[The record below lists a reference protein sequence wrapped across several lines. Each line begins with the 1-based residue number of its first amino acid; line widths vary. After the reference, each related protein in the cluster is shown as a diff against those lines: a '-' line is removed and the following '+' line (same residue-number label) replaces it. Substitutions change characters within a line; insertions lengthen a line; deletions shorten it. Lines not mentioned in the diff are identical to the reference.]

1 MKKENATV
9 NTLDAIAAR
18 RSIRKF
24 KSDPLP
30 DETLQA
36 ILTAAIQAPS
46 GKNRQPWRFVV
57 VKGDKVAEMVRIMR
71 EGIAKVKAKGDNPGS
86 SVWSANVMEQ
96 APATVF
102 IFNPH
107 GMHPWLAHSI
117 DQNFDDVV
125 NIQSIGAA
133 IQNMLLAAQDLGV
146 GSLWICDVF
155 YAYEELGAWLGEPGQ
170 MIAAVSLGYA
180 DESPAARSRKPVEEV
195 TRWL

>member
-1 MKKENATV
+1 M

-46 GKNRQPWRFVV
+46 GKNKQPWRFVV
-57 VKGDKVAEMVRIMR
+57 VRGDKVAEMVCIMR
-71 EGIAKVKAKGDNPGS
+71 EGIAKAKAKGDNPGS
-86 SVWSANVMEQ
+86 SMWSANVMEQ

-107 GMHPWLAHSI
+107 GMAPWLAHSI
-117 DQNFDDVV
+117 DQNFNDVV
-125 NIQSIGAA
+125 DIQSIGAA

-155 YAYEELGAWLGEPGQ
+155 YAYEELSAWLGEPGQ